1 MKYGITVPPFGEY
14 GDPGKLAEMAHIA
27 EEAGWEGFFIWD
39 HMFFDPTFHPI
50 VDTWVGLAAMAMR
63 TTRIRIGP
71 MVTPLPR
78 RRPWKLA
85 RETVSVDRLSNGRLT
100 LGVGLGEPPQ
110 WDFGFFDE
118 ETDLKIRAKQ
128 LDEGL
133 AILQGLW
140 SAQPFSFDGEQYNIK
155 QVIFRPPPIQ
165 QPRIPVWVG
174 GNWNKP
180 RPQERAARWDGYYPL
195 RMDDALSVENWRTMM
210 AAVNAHRSDPH
221 APFDWVHGGR
231 LPGDDHQQAGD
242 IVQPYEEV
250 GVTWW
255 LEDGSPF
262 RWGWS
267 WEAPFTAEATEMMD
281 KRIRQGPPHP

>member
-14 GDPGKLAEMAHIA
+14 GDPRKLAEMAHVA

-50 VDTWVGLAAMAMR
+50 VDTWVGLAAMAMS
-63 TTRIRIGP
+63 TTHIRIGP

-85 RETVSVDRLSNGRLT
+85 RETVSVDRLSDGRLT

-140 SAQPFSFDGEQYNIK
+140 SAQPFSFSGEQYQIK

-231 LPGDDHQQAGD
+231 LPGDDHRQALE

-262 RWGWS
+262 RWGWR
-267 WEAPFTAEATEMMD
+267 WEAPFTTEATAMMD
-281 KRIRQGPPHP
+281 KRIRQGPPRV